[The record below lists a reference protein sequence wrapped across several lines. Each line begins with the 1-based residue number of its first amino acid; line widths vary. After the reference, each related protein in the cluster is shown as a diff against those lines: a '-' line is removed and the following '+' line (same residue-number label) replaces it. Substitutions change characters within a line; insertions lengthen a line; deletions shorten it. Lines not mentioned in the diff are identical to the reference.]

1 MLEPAFFS
9 YTALM
14 SITPGPNNLLL
25 ASTGVN
31 FGFRRTLPFMAGI
44 VVGMATM
51 LSVLVP
57 TLGTFVQAFSAVR
70 PLLTLVGVAYLLWLS
85 WKIAGSTSLKDDPDR
100 RPPGVLGGALFQLL
114 NPKAWMMTVNTA
126 LLFVPRDVPP
136 LASLPTLVA
145 WAGVVNLACISVW
158 ALAGDRLRQVL
169 SRGRALR
176 IFNGTMGALMAG
188 TAVWLLA
195 EEFLGARIGV

>member
-31 FGFRRTLPFMAGI
+31 YGFRKTVPFMAGI

-51 LSVLVP
+51 LSVLVL
-57 TLGTFVQAFSAVR
+57 TLGTVVQAFTVLR
-70 PLLTLVGVAYLLWLS
+70 PALTVVGVGYLLWLS
-85 WKIAGSTSLKDDPDR
+85 WKTAVADRLKEGVER
-100 RPPGVLGGALFQLL
+100 RPPGVVGGAVFQLM

-126 LLFVPRDVPP
+126 LLFVPRDTPP
-136 LASLPTLVA
+136 LASLPVLVLA
-145 WAGVVNLACISVW
+145 AGTVNLACISVW
-158 ALAGDRLRQVL
+158 AVAGDRLRQVL
-169 SRGRALR
+169 SRGPALR
-176 IFNGTMGALMAG
+176 IFNLTMGALMAG
-188 TAVWLLA
+188 TALWLLA
-195 EEFLGARIGV
+195 EEFLPHSRG